1 MVLFSDSC
9 SEWPH
14 GQRSSASPC
23 HIAAHR
29 TCEQNQWSC
38 DPARQ
43 NHDLAKR
50 LSGMLRHQRAQRRD
64 WWPRRR
70 KSDLQPWIRWGCTT
84 KWPPLSMSGGKTLF
98 SSVTDKTAPS
108 SAIPGYS
115 IKHFKALRRSRVGF
129 VLPNRAPQPQ
139 IIWMFNVW
147 SVSACLQRLCTAI
160 LSSFGGMLC
169 LQNDFSEI
177 ILSFWLGSK

>member
-84 KWPPLSMSGGKTLF
+84 KWPPLSMSGGIKLF
-98 SSVTDKTAPS
+98 LVQSLIKLPHHQQSQ
-108 SAIPGYS
+108 AIPWS
-115 IKHFKALRRSRVGF
+115 ISRPWEDLELGLCSPT
-129 VLPNRAPQPQ
+129 VLPNPKSYECLMSDLYQPAC
-139 IIWMFNVW
+139 NVC
-147 SVSACLQRLCTAI
+147 VRL
-160 LSSFGGMLC
+160 F
-169 LQNDFSEI
+169 
-177 ILSFWLGSK
+177 